1 MNIRGNIV
9 RKVLVTN
16 AAEIAREIYLGA
28 ILDRETHSIVIM
40 ASAEGGV
47 EIEVVAR
54 DTPEKIIRRSVDP
67 YLGFGDFQGREI
79 GFALGLNPAQVRQ
92 FTKIAAALY
101 KTLMENDATLL
112 EINPLAVTDDG
123 NLYALDAKMVV
134 NDNALFRHPKIETL
148 RDMEAE
154 DPSSSKP
161 AKKELVTSSSTE
173 RLAALSMAPV
183 WRWRR
188 WTSSSSM
195 AEVRQTFWTSAAVRG
210 PSEFALALRLVL
222 SDPKVQG
229 VFFNIFGGIT
239 RCDEV
244 ARGIVEAIRQI
255 GGAKVPIVVRLVGV
269 NEAEGRQIL
278 QEAGLNAYTS
288 LDDAARAAV
297 TSAQSTLPSGAPA
310 ASREVQRE
318 RARRPRHA
326 APRARHDRAGGR
338 VPHPSDAR
346 IRHQRRG
353 GCNPRAW
360 RPEPGESP
368 GLQYGRR
375 GGGADRGKRLDH
387 LRARALRSR
396 RDPRSG
402 RKSVAAGRGDHRRHP
417 GSGHGGTLSLCPGTR
432 APG

>member
-1 MNIRGNIV
+1 MNLHEYQAKDLLRQNGVPIPSGEVAKTPEQVRAIAKQIGHPVVVKAQVLTGGRGKAGGVKLAKTPAEAEQVAQQILGMNIRGNIV

-101 KTLMENDATLL
+101 KTLIENDATLL

-134 NDNALFRHPKIETL
+134 DDNALFRHPKIETL

-154 DPSSSKP
+154 DPFEQQAREEGISYVKLDGTIGCVVNGAGLAMATMDILKLYGGSP
-161 AKKELVTSSSTE
+161 ANFLDIGGGARAE
-173 RLAALSMAPV
+173 RV
-183 WRWRR
+183 
-188 WTSSSSM
+188 
-195 AEVRQTFWTSAAVRG
+195 
-210 PSEFALALRLVL
+210 ALALRLVL

-278 QEAGLNAYTS
+278 QGAGLKAYTS

-297 TSAQSTLPSGAPA
+297 AAAQSTLPSGAPA
-310 ASREVQRE
+310 AS
-318 RARRPRHA
+318 P
-326 APRARHDRAGGR
+326 
-338 VPHPSDAR
+338 
-346 IRHQRRG
+346 
-353 GCNPRAW
+353 
-360 RPEPGESP
+360 
-368 GLQYGRR
+368 
-375 GGGADRGKRLDH
+375 GGA
-387 LRARALRSR
+387 A
-396 RDPRSG
+396 
-402 RKSVAAGRGDHRRHP
+402 
-417 GSGHGGTLSLCPGTR
+417 
-432 APG
+432 